1 MTLRANIMDTLV
13 PLLKQLVAIPS
24 MHTRPEDIRAC
35 ADFIAAWLTTE
46 AIPHRRLEFEGTPSI
61 LVLPDGRA
69 TGVLLM
75 SHMDVVDAPEE
86 LFHPVVRDGRLYG
99 RGSVDDKYAV
109 ALSLILLREH
119 LARGTGFE
127 TLPFGVLI
135 TGDEEVGGRNG
146 ARKALEHIRA
156 DFAIALDGGSLG
168 CIVVKEKGLLRLKL
182 HATGRSAHG
191 ARPWLGDNAIHTL
204 MADLAA
210 IQELFP
216 LGHDPTYWHR
226 TLNIGRLAAGEAVN
240 RVPDTAEAW
249 LDIRYTEND
258 DPQALVADL
267 ESRIRGQLEVQ
278 TVDPLFIGGGS
289 PYLERLLACS
299 PDTRTGSEHG
309 ASDARHLSAVGIP
322 GVVWGADGENSQHTH
337 DEHVVLDSVADLLQ
351 RLDRFFYGLPLGLP
365 KQV

>member
-1 MTLRANIMDTLV
+1 MDSLV
-13 PLLKQLVAIPS
+13 PLLKQLVAIPCTHS
-24 MHTRPEDIRAC
+24 RPGAIRAC
-35 ADFIAAWLTTE
+35 ADFIAAWLSAA
-46 AIPHRRLEFEGTPSI
+46 AIAHDRLDFDGTPSV
-61 LVLPDGRA
+61 LVLPENRT

-86 LFHPVVRDGRLYG
+86 LFRPMVRDGRLYG

-109 ALSLILLREH
+109 ALTLILLREH
-119 LARGTGFE
+119 LARSPGVD

-146 ARKALEHIRA
+146 ARKALEHVRA
-156 DFAIALDGGSLG
+156 DFAIALDGGSPG
-168 CIVVKEKGLLRLKL
+168 KIVVKEKGLLRLKL
-182 HATGRSAHG
+182 RAAGRSAHG

-210 IQELFP
+210 IRELFP

-258 DPQALVADL
+258 DPHALVADIDARTR
-267 ESRIRGQLEVQ
+267 SHLEVQ
-278 TVDPLFIGGGS
+278 SVDPLFLGGDS

-299 PDTRTGSEHG
+299 PGTRTGAEHG

-322 GVVWGADGENSQHTH
+322 GVVWGADGENSQHTL
-337 DEHVVLDSVADLLQ
+337 DEHVVLASLADLYG
-351 RLDRFFYGLPLGLP
+351 RLDRFFDGPPLHPTRTVAAG
-365 KQV
+365 